1 VDQAADSEVGL
12 HMASTEPYDAAI
24 IDIVADKSDGLS
36 FVKKLRGQENYTP
49 VLILGAKRAVDDGV
63 KGLEKGDHDYLSRPF
78 SSCQILL
85 HVEML
90 IRDAPR
96 STESPLSIV

>member
-1 VDQAADSEVGL
+1 
-12 HMASTEPYDAAI
+12 MASTEAYDAAI
-24 IDIVADKSDGLS
+24 IDIVAHRSDGLKL
-36 FVKKLRGQENYTP
+36 VKELRRQEIYTP

-90 IRDAPR
+90 IRDGPR